1 MRSRFDLIRKPYI
14 TEKSVLLKE
23 QGNKVVFRVAK
34 DANKV
39 ELKNAIESIFKV
51 TVVKIATINVKG
63 KRKRQGRWEGRRPD
77 WKKAIVTLKK
87 DDKIE
92 YFEGA

>member
-39 ELKNAIESIFKV
+39 ELKSAIESIFKV

-63 KRKRQGRWEGRRPD
+63 KKKRQGRWEGRRPG